1 MKIGITGG
9 QGFIGWHLQ
18 CYLKTLENIEEVRIA
33 DRNVF
38 STPSQL
44 KSFTNNLDCIVH
56 LAGVNRAEE
65 KDLLNKNIQLAQQL
79 VSSLIENNNKVCII
93 YGSSTYAEAA
103 DNAYGKGK
111 AEAGAILKSWA
122 EHTKN
127 RLINLIIPHVYG
139 EYGRPFY
146 NSVVA
151 TFCHQMI
158 NGDTIQVNSTGQ
170 LELIHVQDLVEIIMQ
185 AFKNKTTGNL
195 RITGEKISVKDL
207 ANRLRRLYDEYII
220 QQRIPDL
227 NQNIDRNLFNTL
239 RGAITN
245 ASRIINAQKHS
256 DERGWLVE
264 TIKAGSGGQCFVSTT
279 QQGIT
284 RGNHFHRR
292 KVERF
297 FVLQGKARIELRKLL
312 SNEVISYHI
321 NGEKPAY
328 IDIPTLHTHSIT
340 NIGENELITLFW
352 VDEYYDPEN
361 PDTFYEKVSID
372 ESERV
377 KND

>member
-18 CYLKTLENIEEVRIA
+18 CYLKTLENIEETRIA

-38 STPSQL
+38 SDPSRL
-44 KSFTNNLDCIVH
+44 ASFVKNLDCIIH

-65 KDLLNKNIQLAQQL
+65 KNLLNENIQLAQQL
-79 VSSLIENNNKVCII
+79 VSSLHKNNNKVCVI
-93 YGSSTYAEAA
+93 YASSTYAETA

-111 AEAGAILKSWA
+111 EGAGEILKNWA

-127 RLINLIIPHVYG
+127 RLVNLIIPHVFG

-158 NGDTIQVNSTGQ
+158 NGDTIHVNSTGQ
-170 LELIHVQDLVEIIMQ
+170 LELIHVQDLVEKIMQ
-185 AFKNKTTGNL
+185 AFNNKSTGSL

-207 ANRLRRLYDEYII
+207 ASRLQNLHSEYII

-227 NQNIDRNLFNTL
+227 SQNIDRNLFNTL

-245 ASRIINAQKHS
+245 NTRIVTAQKHS

-284 RGNHFHRR
+284 RGDHFHRR

-297 FVLQGKARIELRKLL
+297 FVLQGKAKIQLRKLL
-312 SNEVISYHI
+312 TNEIISYHI
-321 NGEKPAY
+321 DGENPAY
-328 IDIPTLHTHSIT
+328 IDIPTLHTHNIT
-340 NIGENELITLFW
+340 NVGEKELITLFW
-352 VDEYYDPEN
+352 ADEYYDPKH
-361 PDTFYEKVSID
+361 PDTHYEKVSIGEQRSD
-372 ESERV
+372 
-377 KND
+377 